1 MIDSVTGE
9 VIDEGVSAELIRTGS
24 QSLVAA
30 ATPAETISR
39 QVEIANELA
48 KVVEDRKLY
57 ANVKGKRFVTVSG
70 WQLLGHMCS
79 VTAVVVDTQPVD
91 GGFMATVE
99 ARRTTDGMTVGRA
112 QALCTDDEKSGPW
125 RTADRYARL
134 SMAQTRATSKALR
147 QALGPIMQ
155 LAGFE
160 STPAEEM
167 PVEQS
172 APSPVSRG
180 QAETGVIS
188 SAGGGASGR
197 TSGFASPKQQKM
209 LQFVAHKQ
217 ILTNRQFA
225 HAMCE
230 ATNKTLT
237 PEQLKAVNAHWISE
251 ALGRLPWT
259 AVDATKTSL
268 DRIAGEQR
276 DKDDQSGRV
285 NSPYAQKSAE
295 EWERSKE
302 TSS

>member
-1 MIDSVTGE
+1 MVDSVTGE
-9 VIDEGVSAELIRTGS
+9 VIDDGVSAELIRTGS

-30 ATPAETISR
+30 ATPAETINR

-79 VTAVVVDTQPVD
+79 VTAVVVDTEPVE

-160 STPAEEM
+160 GTPAEEM
-167 PVEQS
+167 PVET
-172 APSPVSRG
+172 APPSVSSG
-180 QAETGVIS
+180 QAGSGVPG

-217 ILTNRQFA
+217 ILTHRQFA

-237 PEQLKAVNAHWISE
+237 AEQAKAVTAQWISE

-259 AVDATKTSL
+259 AVDATKTAL
-268 DRIAGEQR
+268 DRMAGEER
-276 DKDDQSGRV
+276 DGDDKSGRV
-285 NSPYAQKSAE
+285 NSPYAQKSAD
-295 EWERSKE
+295 EWERAKE